1 MKPLS
6 ITMVMLNLQVGGLER
21 VVVDMTLALAAEGHK
36 LSVLALRGGGP
47 LETPLRDAGIE
58 VELLNCGDGLK
69 LSYLRQLAAALA
81 ALQPDLVHSHGEAAL
96 FYCGAQR
103 LLSSVGLYRGFAH
116 VQSRHGYEDVSTKG
130 VWRNRIG
137 HAGCDQ
143 VVCVSK
149 DLANHC
155 RDIEKVPDNKLH
167 TVINGVDLAPYR
179 TLDDLPFTAD
189 KPVIGHV
196 ARLAPVKNQALLL
209 DAFALVVQKMSGA
222 RLSIVGDGPERAALT
237 QRAADLDIAAAV
249 EFHGETSDVP
259 AKLRDTHIFC
269 LSSDSE
275 GTPVSVIEALAAGR
289 PVVATSVGGLPALIS
304 DKAGVLAPAGNAA
317 ALAAALLQVYADEP
331 TYLGYRSGARNAP
344 AGQHDA
350 KAMLKSYLDVY
361 GAALKARD
369 IIR

>member
-1 MKPLS
+1 LS
-6 ITMVMLNLQVGGLER
+6 
-21 VVVDMTLALAAEGHK
+21 AAEGHK

-47 LETPLRDAGIE
+47 LEKPLRDAGIE

-103 LLSSVGLYRGFAH
+103 LLSSVGLYR
-116 VQSRHGYEDVSTKG
+116 
-130 VWRNRIG
+130 
-137 HAGCDQ
+137 
-143 VVCVSK
+143 VCVSE

-179 TLDDLPFTAD
+179 TLADMPFTAD

-209 DAFALVVQKMSGA
+209 DAFALVVQKMPGA
-222 RLSIVGDGPERAALT
+222 CLSIVGDGPERAALT
-237 QRAADLDIAAAV
+237 QRAEDLDIAAAV

-259 AKLRDTHIFC
+259 AKLADTHIFC
-269 LSSDSE
+269 LSSD
-275 GTPVSVIEALAAGR
+275 GDVRWR
-289 PVVATSVGGLPALIS
+289 PSCTNL
-304 DKAGVLAPAGNAA
+304 
-317 ALAAALLQVYADEP
+317 
-331 TYLGYRSGARNAP
+331 
-344 AGQHDA
+344 
-350 KAMLKSYLDVY
+350 
-361 GAALKARD
+361 
-369 IIR
+369 